1 MPEQSELVQA
11 LTPVIRYFEDNHVSY
26 FVGGSVA
33 SSHHGASRSTLDVDL
48 TVVFGEENIS
58 SLINRLS
65 GDYYLSEPAM
75 REAVG
80 RKSCFNLI
88 HLKTSF
94 KVDIFVSRGR
104 EFDKVSLDRA
114 IQAKLGEAEQLVV
127 RVASV
132 EDIVLIKLQWYR
144 LGNEISERQWSDLIT
159 VVRLNR
165 PELDIDYLHQ
175 WAEQLGVDDLL
186 LRLLNNSL

>member
-1 MPEQSELVQA
+1 MSEQSELVQA
-11 LTPVIRYFEDNHVSY
+11 LSPVIRFFKDYDIRY

-48 TVVFGEENIS
+48 TVVFDEGKIS
-58 SLINRLS
+58 PLIERLS

-75 REAVG
+75 RDAVR

-94 KVDIFVSRGR
+94 KVDVFVSRGR
-104 EFDKVSLDRA
+104 EFDEISQDRSINA
-114 IQAKLGEAEQLVV
+114 ELGETHQLAV
-127 RVASV
+127 RIAAV
-132 EDIVLIKLQWYR
+132 EDIILIKLQWYR
-144 LGNEISERQWSDLIT
+144 LGNEISERQWNDLTT

-165 PELDIDYLHQ
+165 PDLDIVYLQ
-175 WAEQLGVDDLL
+175 YWATQLEVDDLL
-186 LRLLNNSL
+186 LRLLSN